1 MRSMDF
7 DPTDSRPAYQR
18 IADDLRAAIA
28 SDSLRPGDKV
38 PSERD
43 LARRYGTAH
52 MTARQALGLLKD
64 EGLIATR
71 QGRGTFVRPRPP
83 LRIGSQRYSRQ
94 HRLRGVSPFMAD
106 TQSLGPATFEML
118 RFGPVP
124 VSADI
129 AGRLGMREGET
140 ALLTHL
146 RFHAGTQIMQVSAAY
161 VPFGPVQGT
170 PVADPARRP
179 WETDTITNL
188 ENLGIVVD
196 EVIEEI
202 VSRAATATEIHDL
215 RLPPGAHVFALA
227 RTMLAAGKP
236 VETCDITL
244 PTDRFLLSY
253 RFPVD

>member
-1 MRSMDF
+1 MEI
-7 DPTDSRPAYQR
+7 DPDDSRPAYQR

-28 SDSLRPGDKV
+28 SESLRPGDKV
-38 PSERD
+38 PSERE
-43 LARRYGTAH
+43 LAGRYGTAH

-71 QGRGTFVRPRPP
+71 QGRGSFVRLRPP
-83 LRIGSQRYSRQ
+83 LRRLGSRRYARQ
-94 HRLRGVSPFMAD
+94 HRLQGVSPFMAD
-106 TQSLGPATFEML
+106 TQELGPPVYEML
-118 RFGPVP
+118 RFGPTPVP
-124 VSADI
+124 ADI
-129 AGRLGMREGET
+129 ADRLAMREGELGLVT
-140 ALLTHL
+140 QV
-146 RFHAGTQIMQVSAAY
+146 RFLAGAQIMQASTAY
-161 VPFGPVQGT
+161 IPFGPAQGT

-188 ENLGIVVD
+188 ESLGIVVD

-202 VSRAATATEIHDL
+202 VSRAATAAEIHDL

-227 RTMLAAGKP
+227 RTMLAGGGP
-236 VETCDITL
+236 VETCDIIL